1 MRHLTVS
8 GFGDFLGVHGNRLI
22 VRNGDNVILE
32 TALSRLRTIRIDKSV
47 SLSSNL
53 ILACAARGIR
63 IYFLDWKGVGV
74 VEVSGGQAR
83 FGTAP
88 RQVGFVLAVARHCV
102 RDRTQVVEERR
113 SVRRLRRRQTSGGQE
128 VVCVEFYSR
137 RQEPDAERQDHRTCH
152 GVVAGCIREAGRCT
166 DKITRF
172 NKYM

>member
-74 VEVSGGQAR
+74 VEVSGMHRHAVVGVRKSQ
-83 FGTAP
+83 FECLKPSFWP
-88 RQVGFVLAVARHCV
+88 RKSYF
-102 RDRTQVVEERR
+102 RR
-113 SVRRLRRRQTSGGQE
+113 SETNVLSFFIS
-128 VVCVEFYSR
+128 VNIS
-137 RQEPDAERQDHRTCH
+137 
-152 GVVAGCIREAGRCT
+152 
-166 DKITRF
+166 
-172 NKYM
+172 